1 MGEDVERQPLLNQE
15 RQPPQNPEYGNI
27 ILDFFNIRILDPLA
41 RPSILILD

>member
-1 MGEDVERQPLLNQE
+1 MGEDVERQPLINQE

-27 ILDFFNIRILDPLA
+27 ILDFFNIRILNLLA